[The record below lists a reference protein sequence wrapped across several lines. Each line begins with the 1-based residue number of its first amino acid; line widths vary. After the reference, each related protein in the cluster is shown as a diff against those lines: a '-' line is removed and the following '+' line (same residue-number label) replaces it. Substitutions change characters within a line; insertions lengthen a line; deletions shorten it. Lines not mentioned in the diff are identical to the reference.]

1 MKKLHSLAFYALI
14 TPAIALGSAALLAEE
29 DDTGNKDVGEQD
41 MDRHAEPENQNS
53 ERHEE
58 SKKSKYNAEDTTD
71 TTSTTDSKK
80 DDQSGMQK
88 KEDLESSSDNGMTE

>member
-29 DDTGNKDVGEQD
+29 HSSGNEDVGEQE
-41 MDRHAEPENQNS
+41 MDQHAEPENQNS

-58 SKKSKYNAEDTTD
+58 SKKSKYNADDTTD
-71 TTSTTDSKK
+71 TTDPKS
-80 DDQSGMQK
+80 DDQSGKQK
-88 KEDLESSSDNGMTE
+88 KDELKSPSEDDMTE

>member
-58 SKKSKYNAEDTTD
+58 SKKSKYNADDTTD
-71 TTSTTDSKK
+71 TTDPKS
-80 DDQSGMQK
+80 DDQSGKQK
-88 KEDLESSSDNGMTE
+88 KDELKSPSEDDMTE